1 MTVINTNVSSLN
13 AQAALASNARGL
25 NKAMQQL
32 STGKRISSAADD
44 AAGLAIST
52 RLTAQIKG
60 LNQAVRNGN
69 DAISLVQIAEGASV
83 EITNM
88 LQRMRELAV
97 QSANDT
103 NTDGD
108 RSFLDLEFQQLKTEI
123 NRIGST
129 VQWNGVNVLDGSFAN
144 NTGTF
149 KFQVGANAN
158 QVISLKIGDFRSNK
172 NTDLVVSVDTTDLAN
187 PVFDLNDNGGQS
199 GLNGL
204 FDPQDNQALVGTTV
218 TLSAAGRQVQ
228 YTITSDDIMDI
239 ADPAN
244 PDLAENIADKLQA
257 KLKDELDKAYGSGVY
272 EVTVPS
278 TKDGT
283 ISVAYASGAT
293 PSGSNGA
300 IQASIKV
307 AAGDLSGID
316 NESIDTQGNSNS
328 AILAIDDALDVV
340 NSERAKMGATINR
353 LQYAVDN
360 LTNVSTRSSEARSR
374 IEDTDYAQSTME
386 LAKRQIIQQAATAML
401 AQANQQPQQV
411 LTLLK

>member
-25 NKAMQQL
+25 TKAMQQL

-69 DAISLVQIAEGASV
+69 DGISLVQIAEGASV

-108 RSFLDLEFQQLKTEI
+108 REFLDLEFQQLKTEI

-129 VQWNGVNVLDGSFAN
+129 VQWNGVNVLDGSFDEG
-144 NTGTF
+144 TGTF

-158 QVISLKIGDFRSNK
+158 QIISLQIGDFRSY
-172 NTDLVVSVDTTDLAN
+172 DSDVAVSVDSTDLTT
-187 PVFDLNDNGGQS
+187 PIFDVTDLNTQ
-199 GLNGL
+199 
-204 FDPQDNQALVGTTV
+204 FDATDDQALVGTTITMGV
-218 TLSAAGRQVQ
+218 AGRQVQ
-228 YTITSDDIMDI
+228 YTITSDDIDAI
-239 ADPAN
+239 ADTTA
-244 PDLAENIADKLQA
+244 PDLAEIVAGKLTDLMQA
-257 KLKDELDKAYGSGVY
+257 ELDDAFAEGDYT
-272 EVTVPS
+272 VTDN
-278 TKDGT
+278 TDGT
-283 ISVAYASGAT
+283 IQVTGPASST
-293 PSGSNGA
+293 SENGA
-300 IQASIKV
+300 VVASIKV
-307 AAGDLSGID
+307 AAGDLSGIH
-316 NESIDTQGNSNS
+316 NESVDTQGNSNS
-328 AILAIDDALDVV
+328 AILAIDDALDLV
-340 NSERAKMGATINR
+340 NAERAKMGATINR

-374 IEDTDYAQSTME
+374 IEDTDYAQATME